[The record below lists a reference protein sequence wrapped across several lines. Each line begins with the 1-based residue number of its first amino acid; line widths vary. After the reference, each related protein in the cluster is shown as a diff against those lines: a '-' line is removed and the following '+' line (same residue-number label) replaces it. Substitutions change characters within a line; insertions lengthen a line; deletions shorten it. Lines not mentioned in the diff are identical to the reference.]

1 MKQTIL
7 GVLLLACISMQAQ
20 KKTPQHEIAF
30 STGYPT
36 ISFFFH
42 HDCDPNCYD
51 FKNAV
56 YGNEREF
63 GPMSLEYYHRSTDW
77 LSVGGIFTAVSI
89 KKDIHQNIH
98 NGQKIGDYSE
108 RYFSLLPAAKFNLL
122 RGEFIGVYTKVAF
135 GVCFS
140 PKSTKGADV
149 DGDGAKVDEN
159 KLRVLPMYHLTLL
172 GLEVGGRLRAFG
184 EFGFGV
190 KGVYSLGLR
199 YQF

>member
-36 ISFFFH
+36 ISFFSH
-42 HDCDPNCYD
+42 QDCDPYCGD

-56 YGNEREF
+56 YGKEREF

-77 LSVGGIFTAVSI
+77 LSVGGIFTTVSI
-89 KKDIHQNIH
+89 KKDIHQNLRD
-98 NGQKIGDYSE
+98 GQKIGDYSE
-108 RYFSLLPAAKFNLL
+108 RYYSLLPAVKFNLL
-122 RGEFIGVYTKVAF
+122 RGEFIGIYTKVAL

-140 PKSTKGADV
+140 PESTKGVDV
-149 DGDGAKVDEN
+149 DGDGAKVDEY
-159 KLRVLPMYHLTLL
+159 KCRVMPMYHLTLL
-172 GLEVGGRLRAFG
+172 GMEIGGRLRAFG

-190 KGVYSLGLR
+190 KGVYNLGLR